1 MKKSILKNYAELIVK
16 SGLNVQKGQSVI
28 ITASTENVDFTLL
41 CVEECY
47 RSGAVD
53 VRVDWTNQALERLTY
68 KYRSLESLKT
78 MKKWEIEKVK
88 DSCDNLLCRLYL
100 EDDDPDGLKDVD
112 VKKMGE
118 SIQARAKKIK
128 PYRDN
133 ADGKYQWCI
142 AAVPG
147 EKWAKK
153 LFPELSSKAAKE
165 KLWEKILFSSRALS
179 DPIKAWEE
187 HDSDLKRRCD
197 YLNSLN
203 IDTLH
208 YTSPEGTDLRVGL
221 MDESMFLGG
230 GEETIGE
237 RKVYFQ
243 PNIPSEECF
252 TSPKKGRA
260 DGIVYATMPL
270 CYNGNLI
277 ENFHIRFK
285 DGKAVEW
292 KAEKGEELLGRLL
305 TMDEGASYIGE
316 VAIVPNSS
324 PIRQSGILFY
334 STLFDENATCH
345 IAFGAGFD
353 STVRGYENMSK
364 KECQEKG
371 VNDSIIHIDFMVG
384 SDTLSIV
391 AETKDGRS
399 VQIIKDG
406 EWAF

>member
-1 MKKSILKNYAELIVK
+1 MKKSILKDYAELIVK

-28 ITASTENVDFTLL
+28 VTASTENAEFALM

-47 RSGAVD
+47 KRGAESVN
-53 VRVDWTNQALERLTY
+53 VDWTNQSLDRLTY
-68 KYRSLESLKT
+68 KYRTLESLKK
-78 MKKWEIEKVK
+78 MKKWEVEKVK
-88 DSCDNLLCRLYL
+88 ETCENLYCRLYL
-100 EDDDPDGLKDVD
+100 EDDDPDGLRDVD
-112 VKKMGE
+112 VNKMGE
-118 SIQARAKKIK
+118 SLQARMKRIK
-128 PYRDN
+128 PYRDA

-153 LFPELSSKAAKE
+153 LFPELSRKEARE

-179 DPIKAWEE
+179 DPIKSWEE
-187 HDSDLKRRCD
+187 HDGDLKRRCE

-305 TMDEGASYIGE
+305 TMDEGASYLGE
-316 VAIVPNSS
+316 VAIVPDSS
-324 PIRQSGILFY
+324 PIRRSGILFY

-345 IAFGAGFD
+345 IAFGQGFD
-353 STVRGYENMSK
+353 STVRGYEGMSK
-364 KECQEKG
+364 KECREKG

-384 SDTLSIV
+384 SSSLSIS
-391 AETKDGRS
+391 AQTKDGKTI
-399 VQIIKDG
+399 QILKDG
-406 EWAF
+406 EWTF